1 MKPSADAEGGRW
13 AVDDWI
19 SASSSALVV
28 GSEADGMA
36 AAADADVG
44 AAAAGAAEGGTDAV
58 LESPVDAAADDE
70 EAV

>member
-28 GSEADGMA
+28 GSEEDGMA
-36 AAADADVG
+36 AAADADGG
-44 AAAAGAAEGGTDAV
+44 AAAAVAAEGGTDAV
-58 LESPVDAAADDE
+58 LESPADAVAADDE
-70 EAV
+70 AV